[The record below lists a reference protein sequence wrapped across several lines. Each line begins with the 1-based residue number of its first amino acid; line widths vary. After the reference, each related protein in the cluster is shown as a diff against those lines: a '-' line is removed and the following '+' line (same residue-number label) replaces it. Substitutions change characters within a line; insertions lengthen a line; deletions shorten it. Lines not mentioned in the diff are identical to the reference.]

1 MAASLKIQGL
11 AKRGPFIKVFRWQ
24 VFCTWRFGTCY
35 PANGQRN
42 TMGFQMD
49 SHVVLI
55 YRAVAGWW
63 AVSEQETPETTLASV
78 NLNHISVLRSQFSQ
92 KLNWKEG
99 EKKKC
104 TFLPRMLSF
113 RCCKDTKLVLHKADH
128 VSCLFPLKREQGK
141 MENGFFSNIQA
152 VICVRP
158 AKLLFYWSPWQVLSR
173 WSLVQPV

>member
-1 MAASLKIQGL
+1 MAASLKTQGL
-11 AKRGPFIKVFRWQ
+11 AKRRPFIKVFCCR
-24 VFCTWRFGTCY
+24 VGARRFGTCY
-35 PANGQRN
+35 PTNRQSN

-99 EKKKC
+99 ERKKKVYFPPQNALIPLLQGYKTC
-104 TFLPRMLSF
+104 FTQGRSCQLSVPF
-113 RCCKDTKLVLHKADH
+113 KEGTRK
-128 VSCLFPLKREQGK
+128 
-141 MENGFFSNIQA
+141 NGEWVFQQHTSSNL
-152 VICVRP
+152 C
-158 AKLLFYWSPWQVLSR
+158 STC
-173 WSLVQPV
+173 